1 MLRIMLLFIRSFRS
15 YFYNVV
21 LPVCTFHEKIIPRH
35 GFLKSLFSTPFYECK
50 NLEPLSE
57 KGL

>member
-1 MLRIMLLFIRSFRS
+1 M
-15 YFYNVV
+15 
-21 LPVCTFHEKIIPRH
+21 LPVGTFHEKIIPRH